1 MNTMSKIT
9 IFGLLIV
16 VETPDEPKHNMVPA
30 PRTPTLN
37 ELFARYF
44 QGDDEQTDIIFE
56 EEHGPVFTR

>member
-1 MNTMSKIT
+1 MTKIT
-9 IFGLLIV
+9 IFGLLII
-16 VETPDEPKHNMVPA
+16 VETPDEPQHDMVPV
-30 PRTPTLN
+30 PRKPILD